1 MKSDV
6 ARDLEDDIT
15 WPAKSIKAS
24 DFAECQAHRKRTN
37 DGDAVHPLH
46 FHDTTHATLSLL
58 MLGAQAHITFLS
70 CPIEKSLETVK
81 QPYNKS

>member
-1 MKSDV
+1 MSDV

-37 DGDAVHPLH
+37 GTRLH
-46 FHDTTHATLSLL
+46 HWSVFCLRVGLALRKVRR
-58 MLGAQAHITFLS
+58 LGRAAH
-70 CPIEKSLETVK
+70 
-81 QPYNKS
+81 QPTRKP